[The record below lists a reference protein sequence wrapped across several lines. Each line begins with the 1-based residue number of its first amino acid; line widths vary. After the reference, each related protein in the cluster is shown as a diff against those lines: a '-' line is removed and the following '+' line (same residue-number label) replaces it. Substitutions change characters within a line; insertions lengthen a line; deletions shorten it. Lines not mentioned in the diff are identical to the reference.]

1 MNNMSQIMKQAK
13 VMQDKMAEMQKKIE
27 EQEVEGSSGGGVV
40 KVLINGKNEI
50 KRLKIDPTLINSDE
64 VEVLEDLLIAAVN
77 DANKKLKENAT
88 NQMSSL
94 SDGMG
99 LPPGM
104 KLPF

>member
-13 VMQDKMAEMQKKIE
+13 AMQDKMTEMQKKIE
-27 EQEVEGSSGGGVV
+27 EQEVEGSSGGGVI
-40 KVLINGKNEI
+40 KVLVNGKNEI
-50 KRLKIDPTLINSDE
+50 KSLKIDPTLVNAEE
-64 VEVLEDLLIAAVN
+64 VEVLEDLLIAAIN
-77 DANKKLKENAT
+77 DANKKLKESAAS
-88 NQMSSL
+88 QMSSL

>member
-13 VMQDKMAEMQKKIE
+13 AMQDKMTEMQKKIE
-27 EQEVEGSSGGGVV
+27 EQEVEGSSGGGVI
-40 KVLINGKNEI
+40 KVIVNGKNEI
-50 KRLKIDPTLINSDE
+50 KSLKIDPTLINPQE
-64 VEVLEDLLIAAVN
+64 VEVLEDLLVAAMN
-77 DANKKLKENAT
+77 DANKKLKESAS

>member
-13 VMQDKMAEMQKKIE
+13 AMQDKMAEMQKKIE
-27 EQEVEGSSGGGVV
+27 EQEVEGSSGGGVI
-40 KVLINGKNEI
+40 KVIVNGKNEI
-50 KRLKIDPTLINSDE
+50 KSLKIDPTLINPQE
-64 VEVLEDLLIAAVN
+64 VEVLEDLLVAAMN
-77 DANKKLKENAT
+77 DANKKLKESAS

-94 SDGMG
+94 SDGLG

>member
-13 VMQDKMAEMQKKIE
+13 AMQDKMTEMQKKIE

-40 KVLINGKNEI
+40 KVLVNGKNEI
-50 KRLKIDPTLINSDE
+50 KSLKIDPTLINAE
-64 VEVLEDLLIAAVN
+64 EIEVLEDLLIAAIN
-77 DANKKLKENAT
+77 DANKKLKESAS

>member
-40 KVLINGKNEI
+40 KVIINGKNEI
-50 KRLKIDPTLINSDE
+50 KSLKIDPTLINSDE
-64 VEVLEDLLIAAVN
+64 VEVLEDLVIAAVN
-77 DANKKLKENAT
+77 DANKKLKENAA

-99 LPPGM
+99 LPSGM

>member
-40 KVLINGKNEI
+40 KVQINGKNEI
-50 KRLKIDPTLINSDE
+50 KSLKIDPTLINSDE

-77 DANKKLKENAT
+77 DAILPVSKSIIPSFIINDFLKKFLILLEKI
-88 NQMSSL
+88 
-94 SDGMG
+94 
-99 LPPGM
+99 
-104 KLPF
+104 

>member
-1 MNNMSQIMKQAK
+1 MSQIMKQAK

>member
-13 VMQDKMAEMQKKIE
+13 EMQDKMAEIQRKIE
-27 EQEVEGSSGGGVV
+27 SQEIEGSSGGGVI
-40 KVLINGKNEI
+40 KVIINGKNEV
-50 KRLKIDPTLINSDE
+50 KSVKIDESLINKE
-64 VEVLEDLLIAAVN
+64 ELEVLEDLLVAALN
-77 DANKKLKENAT
+77 DANQKLKENAAS
-88 NQMSSL
+88 QMGSL

>member
-1 MNNMSQIMKQAK
+1 MSQIMKQAK

-88 NQMSSL
+88 NQMSTL

>member
-27 EQEVEGSSGGGVV
+27 EQEVEGSSGGGVI
-40 KVLINGKNEI
+40 KVLVNGKNEI
-50 KRLKIDPTLINSDE
+50 KSLKIDPTLINAEE
-64 VEVLEDLLIAAVN
+64 VEVLEDLLIAAIN
-77 DANKKLKENAT
+77 DANKKLKESAA
-88 NQMSSL
+88 NQMNSL

>member
-13 VMQDKMAEMQKKIE
+13 AMQDKMTEMQKKIE
-27 EQEVEGSSGGGVV
+27 EQEVEGSSGGGVI
-40 KVLINGKNEI
+40 KVLVNGKNEI
-50 KRLKIDPTLINSDE
+50 KSLKIDPTLINAEE
-64 VEVLEDLLIAAVN
+64 VEVLEDLLIAAIN
-77 DANKKLKENAT
+77 DANKKLKESAA
-88 NQMSSL
+88 NQMGSL

>member
-13 VMQDKMAEMQKKIE
+13 AMQDKMAEMQKKIE

-40 KVLINGKNEI
+40 KVLVNGKNEI
-50 KRLKIDPTLINSDE
+50 KSLKIDPTLINAEE
-64 VEVLEDLLIAAVN
+64 VEVLEDLLIAAIN
-77 DANKKLKENAT
+77 DANKKLKESAS
-88 NQMSSL
+88 NQMRSL

>member
-13 VMQDKMAEMQKKIE
+13 AMQDKMAEMQKKIE
-27 EQEVEGSSGGGVV
+27 EQEVEGSSGGGVI
-40 KVLINGKNEI
+40 KVLVNGKNEI
-50 KRLKIDPTLINSDE
+50 KSLKIDPTLINAEE
-64 VEVLEDLLIAAVN
+64 VEVLEDLLIAAIN
-77 DANKKLKENAT
+77 DANKKLKESAANH
-88 NQMSSL
+88 MSSL

>member
-1 MNNMSQIMKQAK
+1 
-13 VMQDKMAEMQKKIE
+13 MQDKMTEMQKKIE
-27 EQEVEGSSGGGVV
+27 EQEVEGSSGGGVI
-40 KVLINGKNEI
+40 KVLVNGKNEI
-50 KRLKIDPTLINSDE
+50 KSLKIDPTLINAEE
-64 VEVLEDLLIAAVN
+64 VEVLEDLLIAAIN
-77 DANKKLKENAT
+77 DANKKIKEAA

>member
-88 NQMSSL
+88 NQMSTL